1 MKKSNKINTTSSV
14 INLKNSLKQNLKA
27 VDEEIIYRLDKS
39 IPLINDIGQ
48 HLINSSGKRI
58 RPLLTLA
65 MAAHLNDI
73 SRKPIIL
80 AAAVEF
86 IHTATLLHD
95 DVVDDSDTRRST
107 PTANIKFGNSASI
120 LVGDFIYSRSFQM
133 MVELDN
139 IEIMDILAYT
149 TNKIAEGEVLQ
160 LINKNNFDISQDDY
174 FKVIRAKT
182 GVLFEACGKL
192 ACIAN
197 KCTLDQKKSISLIGE
212 IFGQIYQLI
221 DDVLD
226 YSGEAARIGKN
237 LGDDLKDGKMT
248 LPLIF
253 AAEKANINDREIIKN
268 AINHGDLSQL
278 TRIISIID
286 KTNSI
291 DSVKKIIKAKL
302 ADLELEMSYFKDN
315 IYKDRMMTFI
325 SSSIKR
331 DF

>member
-1 MKKSNKINTTSSV
+1 VKTISQKKVTLNSDQQDHLEKVNDVIRSS
-14 INLKNSLKQNLKA
+14 
-27 VDEEIIYRLDKS
+27 LDS
-39 IPLINDIGQ
+39 EVPLINQVGKHIIDGGGKKMRPQ
-48 HLINSSGKRI
+48 CLIN
-58 RPLLTLA
+58 LA
-65 MAAHLNDI
+65 GLAGGVKDI
-73 SRKPIIL
+73 HYQL
-80 AAAVEF
+80 AAIVEF

-95 DVVDDSDTRRST
+95 DVVDDSDTRRSS
-107 PTANIKFGNSASI
+107 PTANIQFGNSASI

-174 FKVIRAKT
+174 FKVIKAKT

-197 KCTLDQKKSISLIGE
+197 KCTLDQKKSLSLIGK
-212 IFGQIYQLI
+212 IFGEIYQLI

-226 YSGEAARIGKN
+226 YSGDAARIGKN

-253 AAEKANINDREIIKN
+253 AAEKANITDREIIKN
-268 AINHGDLSQL
+268 AIRKGDLSQL

-302 ADLELEMSYFKDN
+302 ADLELEISYFKDN
-315 IYKDRMMTFI
+315 IYKCRMMTFI

>member
-1 MKKSNKINTTSSV
+1 MKTISQKNITLNSDQQDHLQKVNDVIRSS
-14 INLKNSLKQNLKA
+14 
-27 VDEEIIYRLDKS
+27 LDS
-39 IPLINDIGQ
+39 EVPLINQVGKHIIDGGGKKMRPQCLLNLAGLAGGITDIHYQ
-48 HLINSSGKRI
+48 
-58 RPLLTLA
+58 
-65 MAAHLNDI
+65 
-73 SRKPIIL
+73 L
-80 AAAVEF
+80 AAIVEL

-95 DVVDDSDTRRST
+95 DVVDDSDTRRSS
-107 PTANIKFGNSASI
+107 PTANIKFGNSSSI

-160 LINKNNFDISQDDY
+160 LVNKNNFDISQDDY
-174 FKVIRAKT
+174 FKVIKAKT

-197 KCTLDQKKSISLIGE
+197 KCTLDQKKSLSLIGE

-226 YSGEAARIGKN
+226 YSGDAVKIGKN

-278 TRIISIID
+278 TRIISIIN

-291 DSVKKIIKAKL
+291 DFVKKIIKAKL
-302 ADLELEMSYFKDN
+302 ANLELEMSYFKDN
-315 IYKDRMMTFI
+315 IYKDRMMAFI

>member
-1 MKKSNKINTTSSV
+1 MKTTYQKKIALNSDQQDHLQKVNDVIRSS
-14 INLKNSLKQNLKA
+14 
-27 VDEEIIYRLDKS
+27 LDS
-39 IPLINDIGQ
+39 EVPLINQVGKHIIDGGGKKMRPQCLLNLAGLAGNVKDIHYQ
-48 HLINSSGKRI
+48 
-58 RPLLTLA
+58 
-65 MAAHLNDI
+65 
-73 SRKPIIL
+73 L
-80 AAAVEF
+80 AAIVEF

-95 DVVDDSDTRRST
+95 DVVDNSDTRRSS

-197 KCTLDQKKSISLIGE
+197 KCTLDQKKSLSLIGE

-226 YSGEAARIGKN
+226 YSGDAARIGKN

-291 DSVKKIIKAKL
+291 DSVKKIIKSKL

-315 IYKDRMMTFI
+315 IHKDRMMTFI
-325 SSSIKR
+325 TSSIKR

>member
-1 MKKSNKINTTSSV
+1 MKTTYQKKIAFNSDQQDHLQKVNDVIRSS
-14 INLKNSLKQNLKA
+14 
-27 VDEEIIYRLDKS
+27 LDS
-39 IPLINDIGQ
+39 EVPLINQVGKHIIEGGGKKMRPQCLLNLAGLAGGIRDIHYQ
-48 HLINSSGKRI
+48 
-58 RPLLTLA
+58 
-65 MAAHLNDI
+65 
-73 SRKPIIL
+73 L
-80 AAAVEF
+80 AAIVEF

-95 DVVDDSDTRRST
+95 DVVDDSDTRRSS

-226 YSGEAARIGKN
+226 YSGDAARIGKN

-253 AAEKANINDREIIKN
+253 ASEKANINDREIIKN
-268 AINHGDLSQL
+268 AISHGDLSQL

-302 ADLELEMSYFKDN
+302 ADLELEMSYFNDN

-331 DF
+331 EF

>member
-1 MKKSNKINTTSSV
+1 MKTISKKNVTLDDSMEDHLQKVNDVIRSS
-14 INLKNSLKQNLKA
+14 
-27 VDEEIIYRLDKS
+27 LDS
-39 IPLINDIGQ
+39 EVPLINQIGKHIIDGGGKKMRPQCLLNLAGLAGGIKDIHYQ
-48 HLINSSGKRI
+48 
-58 RPLLTLA
+58 
-65 MAAHLNDI
+65 
-73 SRKPIIL
+73 L
-80 AAAVEF
+80 AAIVEF

-95 DVVDDSDTRRST
+95 DVVDDSDTRRSS

-160 LINKNNFDISQDDY
+160 LINKNSFDISQEDY
-174 FKVIRAKT
+174 FKVIQAKT

-192 ACIAN
+192 ASISN
-197 KCTLDQKKSISLIGE
+197 KCSFNQKNSLSAIGE

-221 DDVLD
+221 DDMLD
-226 YSGEAARIGKN
+226 YSGDAAKIGKN

-268 AINHGDLSQL
+268 SINHGDLSQL
-278 TRIISIID
+278 TKIISIIN
-286 KTNSI
+286 KTNAI
-291 DSVKKIIKAKL
+291 ESVKEVIITKYAELDHKI
-302 ADLELEMSYFKDN
+302 SNFKDSA
-315 IYKDRMMTFI
+315 YKDQIMQFI
-325 SSSIKR
+325 SKSIHR

>member
-1 MKKSNKINTTSSV
+1 VKTTYQKKIAFNSDQQDHLQKVNDVIRSS
-14 INLKNSLKQNLKA
+14 
-27 VDEEIIYRLDKS
+27 LDS
-39 IPLINDIGQ
+39 EVPLINQVGKHIIDGGGKKMRPQCLLNLAGLAGGIRDIHYQ
-48 HLINSSGKRI
+48 
-58 RPLLTLA
+58 
-65 MAAHLNDI
+65 
-73 SRKPIIL
+73 L
-80 AAAVEF
+80 AAIVEF

-95 DVVDDSDTRRST
+95 DVVDDSDTRRSS

-197 KCTLDQKKSISLIGE
+197 KCTLDQKKSLSLIGE

-226 YSGEAARIGKN
+226 YSGDAARIGKN

>member
-1 MKKSNKINTTSSV
+1 VKTTYQKKIAFNSDQQDHLQKVNDVIRSS
-14 INLKNSLKQNLKA
+14 
-27 VDEEIIYRLDKS
+27 LDS
-39 IPLINDIGQ
+39 EVPLINQVGKHIIDGGGKKMRPQCLLNLAGLAGGIRDIHYQ
-48 HLINSSGKRI
+48 
-58 RPLLTLA
+58 
-65 MAAHLNDI
+65 
-73 SRKPIIL
+73 L
-80 AAAVEF
+80 AAIVEF

-95 DVVDDSDTRRST
+95 DVVDDSDTRRSS

-226 YSGEAARIGKN
+226 YSGDAARIGKN

-315 IYKDRMMTFI
+315 IYKDRVMTFI

>member
-1 MKKSNKINTTSSV
+1 MKTTYQKKIAFNSDQQDHLQKVNDVIRSS
-14 INLKNSLKQNLKA
+14 
-27 VDEEIIYRLDKS
+27 LDS
-39 IPLINDIGQ
+39 EVPLINQVGKHIIDGGGKKMRPQCLLNLAGLAGGIRDIHYQ
-48 HLINSSGKRI
+48 
-58 RPLLTLA
+58 
-65 MAAHLNDI
+65 
-73 SRKPIIL
+73 L
-80 AAAVEF
+80 AAIVEF

-95 DVVDDSDTRRST
+95 DVVDDSDTRRSS

-226 YSGEAARIGKN
+226 YSGDAARIGKN

>member
-1 MKKSNKINTTSSV
+1 VKTTYQKKIAFNSDQQDHLQKVNDVIRSS
-14 INLKNSLKQNLKA
+14 
-27 VDEEIIYRLDKS
+27 LDS
-39 IPLINDIGQ
+39 EVPLINQVGKHIIDGGGKNMRPQCLLNLAGLAGGIKDIHYQ
-48 HLINSSGKRI
+48 
-58 RPLLTLA
+58 
-65 MAAHLNDI
+65 
-73 SRKPIIL
+73 L
-80 AAAVEF
+80 AAIVEF

-95 DVVDDSDTRRST
+95 DVVDDSDTRRSS
-107 PTANIKFGNSASI
+107 PTANIQFGNSASI

-174 FKVIRAKT
+174 FKVIKAKT

-226 YSGEAARIGKN
+226 YSGDAARIGKN

>member
-1 MKKSNKINTTSSV
+1 MKTTYQKKIAFNSDQQDHLQKVNDVIRSS
-14 INLKNSLKQNLKA
+14 
-27 VDEEIIYRLDKS
+27 LDS
-39 IPLINDIGQ
+39 EVPLINQVGKHIIDGGGKKMRPQCLLNLAGLAGGIRDIHYQ
-48 HLINSSGKRI
+48 
-58 RPLLTLA
+58 
-65 MAAHLNDI
+65 
-73 SRKPIIL
+73 L
-80 AAAVEF
+80 AAIVEF

-95 DVVDDSDTRRST
+95 DVVDDSDTRRSS

-197 KCTLDQKKSISLIGE
+197 KCTLDQKKSISLIGG

-226 YSGEAARIGKN
+226 YSGDAARIGKN

-302 ADLELEMSYFKDN
+302 ADLELEMFYFKDN

>member
-1 MKKSNKINTTSSV
+1 VKTTYQKKVTLNSDQQDHLQKVNDVIRSS
-14 INLKNSLKQNLKA
+14 
-27 VDEEIIYRLDKS
+27 LDS
-39 IPLINDIGQ
+39 EVPLINQVGKHIIDGGGKKMRPQCLLNLAGLAGGITDIHYQ
-48 HLINSSGKRI
+48 
-58 RPLLTLA
+58 
-65 MAAHLNDI
+65 
-73 SRKPIIL
+73 L
-80 AAAVEF
+80 AAIVEF

-95 DVVDDSDTRRST
+95 DVVDDSDTRRSS

-226 YSGEAARIGKN
+226 YSGDAARIGKN